1 MPRLP
6 HKKAIDIPADLT
18 LTEPVFG
25 TVNNS
30 DTGLTTDQINEL
42 VGHDAYCA
50 GWCPGCEQ
58 ALDCE
63 QAWAQ
68 WDPIELCNE
77 MQRAELE
84 YSIDETLDEESEH
97 NALAPDGNAL
107 TVRCEIL
114 SPTEG
119 VPPQLRDF
127 LRELERLVKRT
138 EQQLK
143 ASPKK
148 KLTR

>member
-6 HKKAIDIPADLT
+6 RKKISNIILEAAV
-18 LTEPVFG
+18 TEPVVG

-30 DTGLTTDQINEL
+30 DTGLTLEQIDELIGKHTD
-42 VGHDAYCA
+42 CA
-50 GWCPGCEQ
+50 GWCPGCEE

-68 WDPIELCNE
+68 WDPVELCSE

-84 YSIDETLDEESEH
+84 FTIDETLDDDPERDLLS
-97 NALAPDGNAL
+97 PDGNAL

-114 SPTEG
+114 SPAEG

-143 ASPKK
+143 AHPRKK
-148 KLTR
+148 TT